1 MQLGKT
7 ANIFLVERSVKK
19 MAENKMVE
27 NVDMEVQGMNK
38 RVVIDTHEN
47 YVIARCGDKE
57 GIARCHLD
65 DNFDFYT
72 GAKIALERLEKADK
86 PYSWLESGT
95 RYYTPDITARSLYIE
110 HAYATDIWDKRYME
124 RGIVFQTPEEA
135 IACAKK
141 MLEVV
146 KQEG

>member
-1 MQLGKT
+1 
-7 ANIFLVERSVKK
+7 
-19 MAENKMVE
+19 
-27 NVDMEVQGMNK
+27 MNK
-38 RVVIDTHEN
+38 HVTIDVGGN
-47 YVIARCGDKE
+47 KVIARCNGKT
-57 GIARCHLD
+57 GVARCHPD
-65 DNFDFYT
+65 DAFDFFV
-72 GAKIALERLEKADK
+72 GAKIALERLEEADK

-95 RYYTPDITARSLYIE
+95 RYYTPDITARSLYVE

-124 RGIVFQTPEEA
+124 RDIVFKTPEEA